1 MSDSPPQDVHH
12 RNTSSFQG
20 IPDPSVV
27 GLAPDTPPISSQ
39 PELAGSN
46 ILSIT
51 TSQLQALHTV
61 GGSYQP
67 TPVSDAPGLFERTAD
82 MHFNPLPSLPLSV
95 ALQLV
100 APYNP
105 TPTSDPQ
112 HDNERSVEHDRD
124 ATDEG
129 PSPFEGTAPDGTPL
143 ERRDIYAALLNHLP
157 FPARLPLEGSS
168 IEDHYVPDKEDAL
181 EHTKITDELLAKI
194 LEDRL
199 GYSGYILES
208 DIRCR
213 KDVNIQ
219 LDGLVIS
226 DYVHALVAAL
236 DCGMEPRN
244 IREIPYRALSQLE
257 WFRVANALLAA
268 IARGIIRSKE
278 FTRAKNLSTELIPD
292 NLPRG
297 PGVDMPLTTGALLQA
312 LAEQIAGEVDIR
324 NDRSTGEQIVAYFDW
339 AKESAMKGA
348 AKLAE
353 HEAKSAHAPSAA
365 QIAFWKKEAE
375 TELKEGYRDDF
386 LRSPEGLEAMEQ
398 FVRSIQS
405 HDVTREA
412 RRNVVR
418 MIENSLLS
426 NKGEMIGIERE
437 AKANLIARFSA
448 ESNAQ
453 EDEWRAAYFARL
465 MERLK
470 GGQTDARLVP
480 GETASQFVRDVAGAI
495 NAEVESRV
503 DRMVKTVEQTAR
515 EAYQSEMDRIV
526 AKATTKGAADAK
538 AKADEAYQITMERDS
553 KVNLVR
559 TDIALQIVRTEYEQQ
574 LIVLQ
579 KQAKAELD
587 IELHSNI
594 TSFRARVKGD
604 IGPLDNVLLE
614 EITQWVETRGYQ
626 LTEIDREVPPTKR
639 ADMTPGEG
647 GKKRR
652 RAGEQQSRSSSIASF
667 TAPLSPAAPVTPPM
681 CAPAVQAL
689 MVDNNRT
696 PTPIRTRNLEL
707 MDIEKSSVQQLQSG
721 MEDLHKR
728 KEAANQTV
736 AASLHA
742 PANQMAVSPTLVLAT
757 LTAES
762 VISTRP
768 LPARTTPPIDPTL
781 AAILSALDRIQS
793 SVDSLDKRVQAV
805 EKPAPRTKP
814 SPAAAAAVSMP
825 NKPAQSRPSNP
836 VIDLKAKVTTP
847 RPPKPKTLVPAS
859 PPRRI
864 DDIDAFESYR
874 GDNYDAD
881 FPSTSA
887 PWPAPSQGAQTKA
900 AEWIEVKLQPNHR
913 RGIINLDYATAAR
926 SEQVRNTAA
935 QVTQAQNRTPQGGLQ
950 RRPADRPAANETII
964 TIVRNGGS
972 ESKSEEEAIRSFS
985 PAFIILAART
995 KIEQLT
1001 KHAIVLVGGWWVSK
1015 LDKKGHKKRNGNF
1028 NFTAA
1033 GNVSHEQVIQFQHVF
1048 LEHLKVGAIVTAGN
1062 WVWAQLRHVRTTD
1075 HQQNV
1080 TGPDTL
1086 IKEMRRNVVLA
1097 NVPIPQMPHYAC
1109 APHNLGEYATVVFA
1123 YMDHTGK
1130 IAKEAGEK
1138 GIWMFGKRCQFV
1150 RLGDSPVFTQCGKC
1164 HELGHVTNM
1173 CPLPRNAA
1181 RCYTC
1186 GGAHESGSHDFLCK
1200 ANTHKVGGKCN
1211 CAYPCLLC
1219 KQTGHTCR
1227 DCKCSKRGAFPAP
1240 PLASAKKSTTPPQ
1253 KQAAQPA
1260 TPLPQDTPADDNT
1273 PPPLPPSKNKGKG
1286 KAPAESFV
1294 STQREAPTMDDIPVR
1309 VKPSRA
1315 QLNRDRAKKRAEYQR
1330 GRATGLVDPVPM
1342 RSTIPSLPSNRFEL
1356 LPDEAD
1362 DAEAQV
1368 PVPLEEG
1375 EPELPP
1381 LSQPKSNALT
1391 QQDFQLRERAMFVD
1405 IASLPSEAMIQLA
1418 ITRKYTDHNLA
1429 ANAMRAADKAWG
1441 GNGDLERILGYQAR
1455 YAHVHQWP
1463 LTAEDTLTAIQAEA
1477 NEGFR
1482 TEDEVAASYQRTTAA
1497 GVTPLDF
1504 FFARTERLG
1513 ADNVFFT
1520 SFPPV
1525 SSPAELDTHLAR
1537 LDNRVAKAYLRHLDM
1552 TMGGSGLGGAIQT
1565 KWSAAEL
1572 EHTPALATTLEN
1584 WRLSTEAQ
1592 DAEDK
1597 RQELITHWAR
1607 LMHSESIRLVNSGV
1621 RKSPA
1626 LPFPICQKVIVPD
1639 YVKKGTLTTEEE
1651 CKDLAYRHTPYERIT
1666 WNSDIL
1672 PIPRPRVSFLQ
1683 RAQRAARANTP
1694 TPHALHNV

>member
-1 MSDSPPQDVHH
+1 MTDSPPTDVHH
-12 RNTSSFQG
+12 HNTSSFQG

-27 GLAPDTPPISSQ
+27 GSAPDTPPISSQ

-67 TPVSDAPGLFERTAD
+67 TPVSDAPGLFERTAGT
-82 MHFNPLPSLPLSV
+82 HFDPLPNLPLSV
-95 ALQLV
+95 ALQMV

-105 TPTSDPQ
+105 TPTQDPQ
-112 HDNERSVEHDRD
+112 HDSERSVEHDRD

-157 FPARLPLEGSS
+157 FPSRLPLEGSS

-181 EHTKITDELLAKI
+181 EHTKITDELLAEI

-236 DCGMEPRN
+236 DCGMESRN
-244 IREIPYRALSQLE
+244 VREIPYRALSQVE

-278 FTRAKNLSTELIPD
+278 FTQAKNLSTELIPD

-312 LAEQIAGEVDIR
+312 LAEQIAGEIDIR

-353 HEAKSAHAPSAA
+353 HEAKMIHAPSEA
-365 QIAFWKKEAE
+365 QKEFWRKEAE
-375 TELKEGYRDDF
+375 TELKEGCRDDF

-453 EDEWRAAYFARL
+453 EDEWRAAYFNRL

-470 GGQTDARLVP
+470 GGHTDARLVP

-503 DRMVKTVEQTAR
+503 DRMVKMVEQTAR

-526 AKATTKGAADAK
+526 AKATAKGAADATS
-538 AKADEAYQITMERDS
+538 KADDAYKVTMERDS
-553 KVNLVR
+553 KVNLAR
-559 TDIALQIVRTEYEQQ
+559 TDIALHNVRLEYEQQ
-574 LIVLQ
+574 LDTLK
-579 KQAKAELD
+579 KQTAAELD
-587 IELHSNI
+587 IELHSQI
-594 TSFRARVKGD
+594 ASFRERVRGD
-604 IGPLDNVLLE
+604 LGPLDNVLLE
-614 EITQWVETRGYQ
+614 EISQWVESRGYQ
-626 LTEIDREVPPTKR
+626 LTEIDREQPPTKR
-639 ADMTPGEG
+639 TTPTTGE

-652 RAGEQQSRSSSIASF
+652 RAGEQRSRSSSIASF
-667 TAPLSPAAPVTPPM
+667 TAPPSPAAPVTPPM
-681 CAPAVQAL
+681 RAPIVTAL
-689 MVDNNRT
+689 MMDNNRT
-696 PTPIRTRNLEL
+696 PTPTRTRNIEL
-707 MDIEKSSVQQLQSG
+707 MDIEKSNVQQFQSG
-721 MEDLHKR
+721 MEDLHQR

-742 PANQMAVSPTLVLAT
+742 PANQMAVSPPKPVPAMMA
-757 LTAES
+757 AES

-768 LPARTTPPIDPTL
+768 PPARTSPPVDPML
-781 AAILSALDRIQS
+781 AAIMSALDRIQS
-793 SVDSLDKRVQAV
+793 SVDSLDKRVKAV
-805 EKPAPRTKP
+805 EKPIPRTKP
-814 SPAAAAAVSMP
+814 TPAAAAAVSMP
-825 NKPAQSRPSNP
+825 KQPTTSRPSNP
-836 VIDLKAKVTTP
+836 VIDLKAKATTP
-847 RPPKPKTLVPAS
+847 RLPKPTTLVPAS
-859 PPRRI
+859 PPARA
-864 DDIDAFESYR
+864 DDVQAFESYR
-874 GDNYDAD
+874 DDYDAD
-881 FPSTSA
+881 FPQAPAQRSA
-887 PWPAPSQGAQTKA
+887 PSKAAQTKA
-900 AEWIEVKLQPNHR
+900 AEWIEVKAQPNHR
-913 RGIINLDYATAAR
+913 RGIINLDYATVAR
-926 SEQVRNTAA
+926 SEQVRNMAA
-935 QVTQAQNRTPQGGLQ
+935 QVTQAQNRTPQGGPQ
-950 RRPADRPAANETII
+950 KRPADRPAANETII

-972 ESKSEEEAIRSFS
+972 EIKAEEEAIRALS

-1015 LDKKGHKKRNGNF
+1015 LDKKGHKRRNGNF

-1033 GNVSHEQVIQFQHVF
+1033 GTVSHEQVMQFQHVL

-1080 TGPDTL
+1080 AGPDIL
-1086 IKEMRRNVVLA
+1086 IKEMRRNAVLA
-1097 NVPIPQMPHYAC
+1097 NVPIPQMPHYVC

-1130 IAKEAGEK
+1130 VAKEAAEK
-1138 GIWMFGKRCQFV
+1138 GIWMFGERCQFV

-1181 RCYTC
+1181 RCYRC

-1200 ANTHKVGGKCN
+1200 ANTHKVGGKCD
-1211 CAYPCLLC
+1211 CTYPCLLC

-1227 DCKCSKRGAFPAP
+1227 DRKCSKRGAFPAP
-1240 PLASAKKSTTPPQ
+1240 PLASAKRTTPPTQ
-1253 KQAAQPA
+1253 KQP
-1260 TPLPQDTPADDNT
+1260 PPPKPSPPQEGNDT
-1273 PPPLPPSKNKGKG
+1273 PPPPPSTNKGKG
-1286 KAPAESFV
+1286 KATPDAFV
-1294 STQREAPTMDDIPVR
+1294 TTQREAPTLDDVPIR

-1315 QLNRDRAKKRAEYQR
+1315 QLNRERAKKRATYQR
-1330 GRATGLVDPVPM
+1330 GRASGLIDPAPM
-1342 RSTIPSLPSNRFEL
+1342 MTSTPLPANRFEL
-1356 LPDEAD
+1356 LPDKAD

-1375 EPELPP
+1375 ELNLPP
-1381 LSQPKSNALT
+1381 LSQPKAIALT
-1391 QQDFQLRERAMFVD
+1391 QEDFQLRERAMFVD
-1405 IASLPSEAMIQLA
+1405 IASLPSEAMIQLT
-1418 ITRKYTDHNLA
+1418 ITRKYTDHTLA
-1429 ANAMRAADKAWG
+1429 ANAMRMADKAWG
-1441 GNGDLERILGYQAR
+1441 GNGDLERIFGYQAR

-1463 LTAEDTLTAIQAEA
+1463 LTAEDTLTAILAEA
-1477 NEGFR
+1477 SEGFH
-1482 TEDEVAASYQRTTAA
+1482 TAEEVAANYQRSSPA
-1497 GVTPLDF
+1497 GVTPLDY

-1520 SFPPV
+1520 SFATIT
-1525 SSPAELDTHLAR
+1525 SPAELDGELAH
-1537 LDNRVAKAYLRHLDM
+1537 LDNRVARAFLRHLDM
-1552 TMGGSGLGGAIQT
+1552 TMGGTGVGNAIQA
-1565 KWSAAEL
+1565 KWSAEEL
-1572 EHTPALATTLEN
+1572 AGTPTLAATLNN
-1584 WRLSTEAQ
+1584 WRLATEAQ
-1592 DAEDK
+1592 DAEAN
-1597 RQELITHWAR
+1597 RQEQITHWAR
-1607 LMHSESIRLVNSGV
+1607 MMHSESIRLVNSGV

-1626 LPFPICQKVIVPD
+1626 IPFPICQKVIVPD

-1666 WNSDIL
+1666 WNGDNL
-1672 PIPRPRVSFLQ
+1672 PVPRPRISFLQ
-1683 RAQRAARANTP
+1683 RAQRTARSNTP
-1694 TPHALHNV
+1694 TSHAPVNV